1 MRLASARGLGSEA
14 GLPGERASWPGT
26 SPCAWAGVPGHSFPP
41 CKAET
46 PEAAAAQGPPWCLQR
61 RGRLWALADAVASR
75 GIRGAGRGE
84 AHCRALRGGAA
95 SGRGRRRPRRDP
107 APPRFPTAC
116 HSLGL
121 PSPRVLGPSA
131 PSSSP
136 GLIGRTLTLAADGA
150 QSSSTPGRK
159 RHTNRADRCISNSER
174 STLAPTIRHRAEPEP
189 PRPEPDE
196 HGDGLA
202 SSGVLGRAHGHRPPR
217 CPGCFPLLGVG
228 RTGALPRLC
237 SPSPVS
243 AGRPVRGQTAVCPPR
258 VAGRPGCSGL
268 EPRAPA
274 VWVLAPPRCPGC
286 GRQEGWKPRVTG
298 LLPSEPAGTVGPRAP
313 QQSAR
318 VLTASHRHRPA
329 PSTPSTS
336 AARCG

>member
-26 SPCAWAGVPGHSFPP
+26 SPCAWAGVPGHNFPP

-95 SGRGRRRPRRDP
+95 SGRGHRRPRCDP

-116 HSLGL
+116 HSLSL

-159 RHTNRADRCISNSER
+159 RHTNRADRRISNSER
-174 STLAPTIRHRAEPEP
+174 STK
-189 PRPEPDE
+189 
-196 HGDGLA
+196 
-202 SSGVLGRAHGHRPPR
+202 
-217 CPGCFPLLGVG
+217 
-228 RTGALPRLC
+228 GARWLPRFVTGR
-237 SPSPVS
+237 SPSRLGPSLTSTATVWPPPGS
-243 AGRPVRGQTAVCPPR
+243 WAGHTATGHHG
-258 VAGRPGCSGL
+258 A
-268 EPRAPA
+268 RA
-274 VWVLAPPRCPGC
+274 VF
-286 GRQEGWKPRVTG
+286 
-298 LLPSEPAGTVGPRAP
+298 
-313 QQSAR
+313 
-318 VLTASHRHRPA
+318 HF
-329 PSTPSTS
+329 
-336 AARCG
+336 